1 MHQLRAEQNHLYCRT
16 WFYLLCMDHLTHH
29 WMFQVFIYSLKL
41 GAEIVLLSSPCPRLF
56 TSYLHLLWFIMP
68 HFYLFFI
75 WKAIAPVGNKQ
86 LCYLTCPK
94 LTQKICTLKPIQN
107 SVNGKLNVFMP
118 FYIVWHIKFKI
129 SNGDVLE
136 SWNSNSSP
144 PRITHNF
151 ASLLQH
157 QVYDIPSAEM
167 HLPLQ

>member
-1 MHQLRAEQNHLYCRT
+1 MSIKQLTPNFWPWELFPTYIQVTSQHAPGQGWTKPPVLPHLVLFIIHGSSY
-16 WFYLLCMDHLTHH
+16 H

-118 FYIVWHIKFKI
+118 FY
-129 SNGDVLE
+129 
-136 SWNSNSSP
+136 
-144 PRITHNF
+144 
-151 ASLLQH
+151 SLTY
-157 QVYDIPSAEM
+157 QV
-167 HLPLQ
+167 